1 MENLKYYKDLDND
14 VLLAY
19 EKTTE
24 FFVIYNFEKREW
36 VSSNI
41 SFSNFKHDYYFKEIR
56 EEEVKE
62 KTSGNLPNSIF
73 LKYIEMINKNKEN

>member
-24 FFVIYNFEKREW
+24 FFVIYNLEKREW
-36 VSSNI
+36 VRSNI
-41 SFSNFKHDYYFKEIR
+41 SFSNFKHDYYFKEIS

-73 LKYIEMINKNKEN
+73 LKYIEMLNKNKEN